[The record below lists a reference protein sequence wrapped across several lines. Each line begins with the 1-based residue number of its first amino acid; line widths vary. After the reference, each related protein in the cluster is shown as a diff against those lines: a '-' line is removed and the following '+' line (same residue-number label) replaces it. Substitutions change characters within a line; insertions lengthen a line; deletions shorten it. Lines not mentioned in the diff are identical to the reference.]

1 MEITAPRILFF
12 GRNPAIMSLVKL
24 HIGASGHA
32 VEGFL
37 EERAITTR
45 LRAGEVDLL
54 VLGGGVE
61 DGPRERCRRLCA
73 DLGVKLLEHFGGP
86 DQLARHIRTALTEVP
101 GSGH

>member
-1 MEITAPRILFF
+1 METTAPRILFF

-24 HIGASGHA
+24 HIGANGH
-32 VEGFL
+32 VVDGYL
-37 EERAITTR
+37 EEKAITTR

-73 DLGVKLLEHFGGP
+73 DLGVRLLEHYGGP
-86 DQLARHIRTALTEVP
+86 DQLGRHIHSVLTEATKP
-101 GSGH
+101 GH